1 MRSRSGF
8 RGKSAGGL
16 AILAALSVGVADAAD
31 APPGERWKTTSSMEM
46 MGMKMPGQTTFVC
59 LEPGSNDVP
68 VGHDKN
74 CTTHDVR
81 RTANGMT
88 FRMSCTGKEAYEAEG
103 EVTSLGPNRSRTT
116 LLMRTADG
124 EMTMISEN
132 EKMGACTGSEANL
145 VAKRMIAK
153 AETDSRKIQ
162 AEQER
167 MRAQQCADAARTG
180 DFYTVNSGLCRN
192 DKAAV
197 KTFCANFQTH
207 TVFRKIAEEQA
218 RNVRSGASAGGQVQP
233 LTSSASLCGVDAD
246 KTRDRLCGTAEAQGQ
261 YAFIATQCLTLAGA
275 IGKRECSGRAGTYHA
290 SDPRYL
296 PICAALAGK
305 AVEDAASPD
314 DQTSA
319 PGNATPAAE
328 VPTQE
333 KKKPGLF
340 NKGKKAL
347 DGLFGN

>member
-1 MRSRSGF
+1 MANESRGLHRQRS
-8 RGKSAGGL
+8 
-16 AILAALSVGVADAAD
+16 D
-31 APPGERWKTTSSMEM
+31 
-46 MGMKMPGQTTFVC
+46 
-59 LEPGSNDVP
+59 
-68 VGHDKN
+68 
-74 CTTHDVR
+74 
-81 RTANGMT
+81 
-88 FRMSCTGKEAYEAEG
+88 
-103 EVTSLGPNRSRTT
+103 
-116 LLMRTADG
+116 
-124 EMTMISEN
+124 
-132 EKMGACTGSEANL
+132 L
-145 VAKRMIAK
+145 VAKRMIA
-153 AETDSRKIQ
+153 AETDGEGP

-167 MRAQQCADAARTG
+167 MRAQRCADAARTG

-261 YAFIATQCLTLAGA
+261 YAFIATQCLALAGA
-275 IGKRECSGRAGTYHA
+275 IGKRECSGPRYVPRT
-290 SDPRYL
+290 DPRYL

-305 AVEDAASPD
+305 AEDAVTGRPD
-314 DQTSA
+314 ERARQCHTRSR
-319 PGNATPAAE
+319 

-340 NKGKKAL
+340 NKARRPSTACSTADGICPGQRRMHGRRGCCAATIAL
-347 DGLFGN
+347 VSPRQRCSVSRQAADSQTLPDPFRVRRVPTC

>member
-1 MRSRSGF
+1 MRSKSGF

-16 AILAALSVGVADAAD
+16 VILAALSVGVADAAD

-46 MGMKMPGQTTFVC
+46 MGMKMPGQTAFMC

-74 CTTHDVR
+74 CTTHDVK
-81 RTANGMT
+81 RTPNGMT

-103 EVTSLGPNRSRTT
+103 EVTTLGPNRSRTK

-132 EKMGACTGSEANL
+132 EKLGACTGSETNL
-145 VAKRMIAK
+145 VAKRMIGK
-153 AETDSRKIQ
+153 AEADSKKAQ

-180 DFYTVNSGLCRN
+180 DFYTVSSGLCRD

-197 KTFCANFQTH
+197 KSFCTSFQTH
-207 TVFRKIAEEQA
+207 AVFRKIAEEQA
-218 RNVRSGASAGGQVQP
+218 RNVRSGSSAGGQVQP
-233 LTSSASLCGVDAD
+233 LTSSAKLCGVDAD
-246 KTRDRLCGTAEAQGQ
+246 TTRERLCGTAEAQGQ
-261 YAFIATQCLTLAGA
+261 YAFIATQCLALASA
-275 IGKRECSGRAGTYHA
+275 IGKRECSGRAGTYRA
-290 SDPRYL
+290 SDPKYL

-305 AVEDAASPD
+305 AVDAAS
-314 DQTSA
+314 SEA
-319 PGNATPAAE
+319 PAAE
-328 VPTQE
+328 APSAEAPTQE

-347 DGLFGN
+347 DGLLGN